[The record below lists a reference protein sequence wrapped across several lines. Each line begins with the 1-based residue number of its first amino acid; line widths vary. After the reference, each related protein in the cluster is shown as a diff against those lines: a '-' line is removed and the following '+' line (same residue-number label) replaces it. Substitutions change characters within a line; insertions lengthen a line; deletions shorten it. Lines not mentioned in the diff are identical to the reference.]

1 MSPHKPLSLSLL
13 VQTAACHSIIST
25 SDLRFAKA
33 PNKPFEYSLVTT
45 PETLAEE
52 DAAILYCTH
61 VRDKAHANA
70 HSMEIAGFIIGPIG
84 FIGAATGTAIATK
97 ASSTTNFA
105 IATGTAAASTVL
117 VGVAAYL
124 LTSASTER
132 TGEGLLSAAI
142 IQMTNVDPYFLT
154 TPTAPNIATTVTKST
169 TDGSK
174 SPDSTTDTTTTT
186 TDPTGKTV
194 ERKVVQ
200 QTAQSSKPATVTAT
214 QEVTQAL
221 VVNLPPTKTVG
232 QIRWQTCAKI
242 LATWEASK
250 GAADAA
256 MAGVFGSKPGGG
268 GTGGGGNASGDGGS
282 GKKGN

>member
-1 MSPHKPLSLSLL
+1 MSPPKLLSLSLL
-13 VQTAACHSIIST
+13 AQTAACHSILST
-25 SDLRFAKA
+25 SDLKFAKT
-33 PNKPFEYSLVTT
+33 PNKLYEYSLVAT
-45 PETLAEE
+45 PETPAEE

-61 VRDKAHANA
+61 VRDQAHANA
-70 HSMEIAGFIIGPIG
+70 HSMEVAGFIIGPLG
-84 FIGAATGTAIATK
+84 AIGAATGAAIATK
-97 ASSTTNFA
+97 ASSTTNVA
-105 IATGTAAASTVL
+105 IATGTAAAGTIL

-142 IQMTNVDPYFLT
+142 IQMTNVDPFFLT
-154 TPTAPNIATTVTKST
+154 TPTAPNVATTVTKSI

-200 QTAQSSKPATVTAT
+200 QTAQSSKPVTVMTT
-214 QEVTQAL
+214 QEVTQTL
-221 VVNLPPTKTVG
+221 VVNPPPRTTVA
-232 QIRWQTCAKI
+232 QVRWQTCAKI

-256 MAGVFGSKPGGG
+256 MAGIFGSKPGGG

>member
-1 MSPHKPLSLSLL
+1 MSPHKLLSLSLL
-13 VQTAACHSIIST
+13 VQTAACHSILST
-25 SDLRFAKA
+25 SDLRFTKT
-33 PNKPFEYSLVTT
+33 PNQLFEYSLVST
-45 PETLAEE
+45 PETPAEQ

-61 VRDKAHANA
+61 VRDEARANA
-70 HSMEIAGFIIGPIG
+70 HNMEVAGFIIGPIG
-84 FIGAATGTAIATK
+84 FIGAATGTAVAAK
-97 ASSTTNFA
+97 ASSTTTFA
-105 IATGTAAASTVL
+105 IATGAAAAGTIL
-117 VGVAAYL
+117 AGVAAYL
-124 LTSASTER
+124 LTSAATER

-154 TPTAPNIATTVTKST
+154 TPAAPNIATTVTKST

-200 QTAQSSKPATVTAT
+200 QTSQSSKPVTVTTT
-214 QEVTQAL
+214 QEVTQTL
-221 VVNLPPTKTVG
+221 VVNPPPTKTVG

-250 GAADAA
+250 GAPDAA
-256 MAGVFGSKPGGG
+256 MAGVFGSKPGG
-268 GTGGGGNASGDGGS
+268 
-282 GKKGN
+282 